1 MDDVSPGAE
10 PAGSSAR
17 SADVPGG
24 PARETAAPT
33 ALLRDLGRQP
43 YEPVWRAMQAF
54 TDARGA
60 ATPDELWLVE
70 HDPVFTL
77 GQAGKP
83 EHVLMA
89 GDIPVLHV
97 DRGGQVTYHG
107 PGQLVAYA
115 LLDLRR
121 AGFGVR
127 ELVRRLEQSVI
138 DLLAGYRVTGARQA
152 GMPGVYVGGAKI
164 AAIGLRVSRGCTFH
178 GISLNVDAD
187 LAAFSRINPC
197 GYPGL
202 AATRLADLGVRD
214 TIDAVQQRWQATLL
228 AVLRAA

>member
-1 MDDVSPGAE
+1 V
-10 PAGSSAR
+10 
-17 SADVPGG
+17 
-24 PARETAAPT
+24 T
-33 ALLRDLGRQP
+33 RDLGRAD

-54 TDARGA
+54 TKARDDATA
-60 ATPDELWLVE
+60 DELWFVE
-70 HDPVFTL
+70 HPPVFTL
-77 GQAGKP
+77 GLAAKP
-83 EHVLMA
+83 EHVLDA
-89 GDIPVLHV
+89 GAIPVV
-97 DRGGQVTYHG
+97 RIDRGGQVTYHG

-121 AGFGVR
+121 AGYGVK
-127 ELVRRLEQSVI
+127 ELVRRLEQSVV
-138 DLLAGYRVTGARQA
+138 DLLAGYRVEGARQA

-164 AAIGLRVSRGCTFH
+164 AAIGLRVSRGCTYH

-228 AVLRAA
+228 AALRAA